1 MTRIN
6 RTDQLSTCQ
15 GYFMHTNIMFLIR
28 CLHCHQGYSAHDQEE
43 IILLA
48 NAHQTQSTSQTKS
61 IPMLLFRSTLLI
73 TSILEQNQWTTRKTL
88 KLEQLSEH
96 QKFFNTYKELPFP
109 RGNGQQGVYK
119 SKSNQNIYVKKFCA
133 FLDKNFS
140 ANFLS
145 NS

>member
-15 GYFMHTNIMFLIR
+15 GYFMYTNIMFLIR
-28 CLHCHQGYSAHDQEE
+28 CLHCHQGYSAHDQE
-43 IILLA
+43 IICLPMHTKHSLLPRQKA
-48 NAHQTQSTSQTKS
+48 FLCSCSEA
-61 IPMLLFRSTLLI
+61 LLI
-73 TSILEQNQWTTRKTL
+73 TSILEQNQWTTRRTL

-96 QKFFNTYKELPFP
+96 LEFFNTYKELPFP

-119 SKSNQNIYVKKFCA
+119 SKSNQNIYVKEFCA